1 MHHIITSLLAKSN
14 DIALLGEAAGTLAKG
29 IIRWMGRA
37 APRLAG
43 AVEALMVGV
52 ARRAAWNALH
62 LAAALGS
69 LTTGLVRWLETAGGR
84 RSK

>member
-1 MHHIITSLLAKSN
+1 MHHITSLLAKAN
-14 DIALLGEAAGTLAKG
+14 DIALSGEATGTLAKG
-29 IIRWMGRA
+29 IVRWVGGA
-37 APRLAG
+37 APRLALAG
-43 AVEALMVGV
+43 EALTVGV